1 MPNRS
6 PILALALAAV
16 SWPLLACGPSGA
28 EASSDSMAAAQATC
42 PVRESVN
49 PSSSLPYSAA
59 VKAGN
64 TVYFAGKI
72 GATQETRAMTEGRVA
87 AETRNIMEAFSA
99 LFDEMGM
106 GFEDVVK
113 GTVYLDNIEDYAE
126 MNGVYGEYFPSDP
139 PARVALSVDQLPGNA
154 ALEIEFISVCR

>member
-1 MPNRS
+1 M
-6 PILALALAAV
+6 
-16 SWPLLACGPSGA
+16 
-28 EASSDSMAAAQATC
+28 
-42 PVRESVN
+42 RESVR

-59 VKAGN
+59 VKAGSS
-64 TVYFAGKI
+64 VYFAGKI

-87 AETRNIMEAFSA
+87 AETRNIMEAFRE
-99 LFDEMGM
+99 LFEEMDM

-113 GTVYLDNIEDYAE
+113 GTVYLDNIEDYGE
-126 MNGVYGEYFPSDP
+126 MNGVYAEYFTSDP